1 MKIKLIELIN
11 CNAVLN
17 ELSNNK
23 SNNIKSVYKI
33 AKINRELKRE
43 LELVEEQRLDI
54 VRKYCAVDDQGK
66 PIVENQQYIIPDEN
80 KNKLQQEL
88 NEFLSIEVRVHIEP
102 LTLEDLDGFNISSKQ
117 ITELFTIMEEN

>member
-54 VRKYCAVDDQGK
+54 VRKYSAIDDQGK
-66 PIVENQQYIIPDEN
+66 PIVENQQYVIPDEN
-80 KNKLQQEL
+80 KAKLQQEL